1 MDKDDGLD
9 VKCILY
15 LIICIIV
22 MVVLNL
28 YLKEPFNWTK
38 KGKCCGLPSCCLYS
52 NVNSVSSR
60 GTALM
65 SMIMFLGDFM

>member
-9 VKCILY
+9 IKCILY

-28 YLKEPFNWTK
+28 YLRENSLLIGQKEEMLWVVLVLFVF
-38 KGKCCGLPSCCLYS
+38 GC
-52 NVNSVSSR
+52 
-60 GTALM
+60 
-65 SMIMFLGDFM
+65 